1 MYNVSILLYDGFDEL
16 DAIGP
21 YEVFRT
27 AAGFGADCD
36 VRLVTL
42 DERETVTA
50 NHGME
55 VVVGGQLDPESSVS
69 TDLILVPGGG
79 WSDATKPGAG
89 MEAKKGDIPGALAAF
104 SEFGMTVAGVCT
116 GGMLLARAGLL
127 EDRPAVTHH
136 SALSDLEDAGAKVRD
151 ARFVDDGDVLT
162 AGGVTSGIDLALH
175 VVEREFGSDIAAEVA
190 REIEYDR
197 RKSSSDAVEVD
208 RSDD

>member
-16 DAIGP
+16 DAVGP

-36 VRLVTL
+36 VQLVTF

-50 NHGME
+50 NHGTE
-55 VVVGGQLDPESSVS
+55 VVVDGQLDPEASVS
-69 TDLILVPGGG
+69 TDLVLVPGGG

-89 MEAKKGDIPGALAAF
+89 AEARKGDIPGALAAF

-116 GGMLLARAGLL
+116 GAMLLARAGLL
-127 EDRPAVTHH
+127 EGRPAVTHH
-136 SALSDLEDAGAKVRD
+136 SALSDLEDAGAEVRD
-151 ARFVDDGDVLT
+151 ARFLDDGDVLT

-175 VVEREFGSDIAAEVA
+175 VVEREFGSDIAAKVA

-197 RKSSSDAVEVD
+197 REASSGAVGTG

>member
-1 MYNVSILLYDGFDEL
+1 MYHVAILLYDGFDEL
-16 DAIGP
+16 DAVGP

-36 VRLVTL
+36 ARLVTL
-42 DERETVTA
+42 DDRTTVTA

-55 VVVGGQLDPESSVS
+55 VVVDGQLDPEASVS
-69 TDLILVPGGG
+69 TDLIVVPGGG
-79 WSDATKPGAG
+79 WSDAAKPGAG

-127 EDRPAVTHH
+127 DGRPAVTHH
-136 SALSDLEDAGAKVRD
+136 SAISDLEDAGADVRD

-175 VVEREFGSDIAAEVA
+175 LVEREFGRDIAADVA

-197 RKSSSDAVEVD
+197 REAASAAVD
-208 RSDD
+208 ID

>member
-1 MYNVSILLYDGFDEL
+1 MYHVAILLYDGFDEL
-16 DAIGP
+16 DAVGP

-36 VRLVTL
+36 ARLVTL
-42 DERETVTA
+42 DERTTVTA

-55 VVVGGQLDPESSVS
+55 VVVDGQLTPEASVS
-69 TDLILVPGGG
+69 TDLVVVPGGG
-79 WSDATKPGAG
+79 WNDAAKPGAG
-89 MEAKKGDIPGALAAF
+89 MEAKKGNIPGALAAF

-127 EDRPAVTHH
+127 DGRPAVTHH
-136 SALSDLEDAGAKVRD
+136 SARSDLSDAGADVRD

-175 VVEREFGSDIAAEVA
+175 IVEREFGSDIATEVA

-197 RKSSSDAVEVD
+197 REAASAAVE
-208 RSDD
+208 SD